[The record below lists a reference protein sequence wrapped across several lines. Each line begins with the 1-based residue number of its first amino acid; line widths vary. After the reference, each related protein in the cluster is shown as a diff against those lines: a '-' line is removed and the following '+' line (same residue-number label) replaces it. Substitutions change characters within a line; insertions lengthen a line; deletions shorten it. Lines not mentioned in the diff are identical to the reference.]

1 MRKVNFGD
9 FQFVETVDL
18 VNMGNFAQEG
28 LDALGAMAV
37 GRSRGWEGFNVLVDT
52 STSVN
57 VVVGRIIFDG
67 VLYGLPDLALTP
79 VDLLAVSPTSS
90 KKIITIVATGQ
101 EVHTGAEP
109 RSFEDETTKE
119 AISKSHF
126 TEKRRKV
133 SIGLVAGEEAP
144 TPTRPAL
151 LPTYTAIAYVTMQVG
166 AGVVAIEMAG
176 DFQVKSL
183 QAQEARLKMAEATLA
198 AAGTQLETLGTTIQN
213 TQQSINRFNLPLF
226 NQMARFV
233 AELRDMFGRSSDG
246 LLDGF
251 ERFMT
256 LDGTNEA
263 AAGYKAR
270 VEEGLRFPWAASTE
284 ITPQLLNPGNARVKT
299 LSGWTLPTFTKS
311 LRLNIWRQ
319 DISVNV
325 ADYNYSNV
333 SATVFPGAKTRRRSG
348 PSMIVAENSQLW
360 QDGRYTYNYLTQTFK
375 VGTEEWVVTDEWV
388 QDGVTY
394 RRVEQFF
401 SDKIPYWNGYRTMT
415 DAVSGNLVAQ
425 TFLNAQPGW
434 LLEIGLRFA
443 KVTADDLK
451 VFLTGLNGGQPSF
464 DRTFS
469 QGLITGAVA
478 SAGDGTQGHENKA
491 VMQPIFMQ
499 TGEKY
504 AIQLVTAGD
513 YAVACR
519 ADNFLTLGSL
529 HNGDGLSYVA
539 DLGKDMCMRQYF
551 ALFDANYV
559 EVELQSLT
567 LSGGITDID
576 VISEEYVPD
585 GSEQIFQ
592 YQVGGVWYAID
603 KVVGTHPLSALP
615 PTVPFRMVMVGTRDA
630 MPGVNLPNS
639 RVRLSRAD
647 DDLVWQSTVKN
658 CGSAAST
665 VELEVI
671 IRKWNPAKHTL
682 ATTVVSGANT
692 DTPDV
697 TTDTTM
703 ADGRLK
709 RKMTFSLTAPSAT
722 FAWKHVGETTDPAEG
737 FVVESVYYNAAA

>member
-1 MRKVNFGD
+1 MRKANFGD
-9 FQFVETVDL
+9 FQFVETIDL
-18 VNMGNFAQEG
+18 NNMGVFAQEG

-57 VVVGRIIFDG
+57 VVVGRIIMDG
-67 VLYGLPDLALTP
+67 ILYGLPDLAITP
-79 VDLLAVSPTSS
+79 VDLLAASPTNS

-101 EVHTGAEP
+101 EVSTGSEP

-126 TEKRRKV
+126 TEKRRKIG
-133 SIGLVAGEEAP
+133 IGLVAGDEAP

-166 AGVVAIEMAG
+166 AGVVAIEMAT
-176 DFQVKSL
+176 DYQVKSL
-183 QAQEARLKMAEATLA
+183 QAQEARLKVAEATLA
-198 AAGTQLETLGTTIQN
+198 VAGSQLETLGTTIAN
-213 TQQSINRFNLPLF
+213 TQQSVNRFNLPLF
-226 NQMARFV
+226 NQMSRFV

-246 LLDGF
+246 LLDGY
-251 ERFMT
+251 ERFMNLT
-256 LDGTNEA
+256 GTNEA

-270 VEEGLRFPWAASTE
+270 VEEGLRFPWAATIE
-284 ITPQLLNPGNARVKT
+284 ITPQLLNPGNARQKT
-299 LSGWTLPTFTKS
+299 VSGWTLPSFTKS

-348 PSMIVAENSQLW
+348 PSMIVTDNSQLW

-375 VGTEEWVVTDEWV
+375 VGSESWVVTDQWV

-415 DAVSGNLVAQ
+415 DAVSGNLIAQ

-434 LLEIGLRFA
+434 LMEIGLRFS

-451 VFLTGLNGGQPSF
+451 AYLTGLNGGQPSF
-464 DRTFS
+464 DKTLS
-469 QGLITGAVA
+469 QGTIADAVA

-504 AIQLVTAGD
+504 ALQLVTAGD

-519 ADNFLTLGSL
+519 ADNYLTLGSL
-529 HNGDGLSYVA
+529 HNGDGLGYVA

-551 ALFDANYV
+551 AQFDNNYV
-559 EVELQSLT
+559 EIELQSLT

-576 VISEEYVPD
+576 IISEEYVPD
-585 GSEQIFQ
+585 GAQLIYR
-592 YQVGGVWYAID
+592 YQVGGVWYNLD
-603 KVVGTHPLSALP
+603 KITGTHPLSVLP
-615 PTVPFRMVMVGTRDA
+615 PTIVFGILMVGTRDA
-630 MPGVNLPNS
+630 MPGVNLPNT

-647 DDLVWQSTVKN
+647 DDFVWQSSVKN
-658 CGSAAST
+658 CGSPANT
-665 VELEVI
+665 VELVVVV
-671 IRKWNPAKHTL
+671 KNWKSAKHVLT
-682 ATTVVSGANT
+682 TTVISGANT
-692 DTPDV
+692 DTPDA
-697 TTDTTM
+697 TTDTTL
-703 ADGRLK
+703 ADGRLE
-709 RKMTFSLTAPSAT
+709 RRMTVGLTAASAT
-722 FAWKHVGETTDPAEG
+722 FAVKFVGTTTDAADG
-737 FVVESVYYNAAA
+737 FVVESVYYNATA